1 MPQRPNAGRP
11 PVVWSVALK
20 QLPTL
25 QEQGTREVHELQ
37 ELAAEEAVL
46 TAGA

>member
-1 MPQRPNAGRP
+1 M
-11 PVVWSVALK
+11 VWSVALK